1 MEWNLPIF
9 RVFAARFPDGYR
21 STTDRRR
28 GGTVESWLRLREWG
42 EAKKSRRRRGDGK
55 SDELALQT
63 RENYFTRNRTRII
76 REESGGGRRPRTIQ
90 SSTSLSLPPSP
101 LFPRSWQTL
110 SKSTEAR
117 FRLVSAVFQ
126 RGGKS
131 VNSDIGLHRQ
141 LVAVISD

>member
-63 RENYFTRNRTRII
+63 RENYFPRNRTRII
-76 REESGGGRRPRTIQ
+76 REEGGAGGDLGRFNRPPL
-90 SSTSLSLPPSP
+90 SLSLPLPSSSVVGK
-101 LFPRSWQTL
+101 LFPNPR
-110 SKSTEAR
+110 K
-117 FRLVSAVFQ
+117 LVSGWSRRCFSAAEN
-126 RGGKS
+126 R
-131 VNSDIGLHRQ
+131 
-141 LVAVISD
+141 

>member
-42 EAKKSRRRRGDGK
+42 EAKKSRLRGGDGK

-63 RENYFTRNRTRII
+63 RENYFPRNRTRII
-76 REESGGGRRPRTIQ
+76 REEGGAGGDLGRFNRPP
-90 SSTSLSLPPSP
+90 LSPSP
-101 LFPRSWQTL
+101 PPPLFLRSWQTL

>member
-9 RVFAARFPDGYR
+9 RVFAARFHDGYR

-76 REESGGGRRPRTIQ
+76 REEGGGRRPRTIQ
-90 SSTSLSLPPSP
+90 SSTSLSLSLPP
-101 LFPRSWQTL
+101 LFLRSWQTL

>member
-1 MEWNLPIF
+1 MG
-9 RVFAARFPDGYR
+9 RA
-21 STTDRRR
+21 T
-28 GGTVESWLRLREWG
+28 SWLFRREKIIFPEIG
-42 EAKKSRRRRGDGK
+42 RESLGKRVGREAT
-55 SDELALQT
+55 SDDS
-63 RENYFTRNRTRII
+63 IVH
-76 REESGGGRRPRTIQ
+76 
-90 SSTSLSLPPSP
+90 LSLPLPPP
-101 LFPRSWQTL
+101 LFLRSWQTL

>member
-1 MEWNLPIF
+1 MG
-9 RVFAARFPDGYR
+9 RA
-21 STTDRRR
+21 T
-28 GGTVESWLRLREWG
+28 SWLFRREKIIFPEIG
-42 EAKKSRRRRGDGK
+42 RESLGKRVGAGGDLG
-55 SDELALQT
+55 
-63 RENYFTRNRTRII
+63 RFNR
-76 REESGGGRRPRTIQ
+76 PP
-90 SSTSLSLPPSP
+90 LSPSP
-101 LFPRSWQTL
+101 LFLRSWQTL

>member
-42 EAKKSRRRRGDGK
+42 EAKKSRLRGGDGK

-63 RENYFTRNRTRII
+63 RENYFPRNRTRII
-76 REESGGGRRPRTIQ
+76 REEGGAGGDLGRFNRPP
-90 SSTSLSLPPSP
+90 LSPSPSPPPSSSVVGK
-101 LFPRSWQTL
+101 LFPNPR
-110 SKSTEAR
+110 K
-117 FRLVSAVFQ
+117 LVSGWSRRCFSAAEN
-126 RGGKS
+126 R
-131 VNSDIGLHRQ
+131 
-141 LVAVISD
+141 